1 MTMVKSKGSTPVMKQ
16 FWEAK
21 KMHPNAI
28 MLFRMGDFYETFDA
42 DAVLTSEILS
52 ITLTKRS
59 NGSASTIPLAG
70 FPYHSLEQ
78 HLHKLLKAGHRVAI
92 CEQVEDPKK
101 AKGIVKREVVEVLS
115 PGTALSEKYLDGREN
130 NYLASIVFIK
140 KIVGISILDHST
152 GEFHCGEWPI
162 SGFENV
168 IRQFN
173 VKEILVSEGQAPICK
188 SRLNDS
194 QLFLSTFPDWL
205 ADRDTGYGILTDHF
219 KTNSLKG
226 FGIENLNAGIC
237 AAGAALNY
245 VGQNFQNRIK
255 HITSLSFIQD
265 DSVMGLDAFTV
276 RNLEVFS
283 SLATQGTHGS
293 LIGVMDKTV
302 TSSGSRLLK
311 SWLRRPLTDVNKIKV
326 RLNRVQEF
334 FDYPDLLH
342 SIRDL
347 LREVSDIDRIL
358 ARLATLK
365 ATPRDIVN
373 LGASISKI
381 PQFQQ
386 ALKKNIAHLNKLI
399 SSALDTSEIVEKIN
413 VTLKEEAPISL
424 QKGGLINDGYSSEL
438 DELRELSTNANE
450 WLVKMQ
456 IDEQKITGIP
466 SLKVGYNRVFG
477 YYIEVTKVH
486 IDKVPAHY
494 IRKQTLANAE
504 RFFTP
509 ELKDYEDK
517 ILSASEKIVEIES
530 KIFENLCTEI
540 LVSAR
545 DIQFNGLIISKIDI
559 ASSLAYLARENNY
572 ICPSISKSSELN
584 LENARHPVVETLL
597 PRGEDFIPNDINL
610 NCTKRQ
616 IAIITGPNMA
626 GKSTYLRQTGLI
638 VLMAQVGSFVPA
650 SKALIGVI
658 DKLFTRVGASD
669 NLAGGESTFL
679 VEMNETAN
687 ILNNATPKSLIILD
701 EIGRGTSTYDGLSIA
716 WAVTEY
722 LHNEKS
728 VKAKTLFATHYH
740 ELVEL
745 AIDLPRAFNLNVV
758 VKEFGDQIIFLRK
771 IIEGGADRSYGVHV
785 AEMAG
790 LPKSV
795 VVRAHDLLNTL
806 SKSEHSEL
814 EASETMPTI
823 DQMDIF
829 TNNHNNKL
837 QIELNELDINTMTPL
852 DALGKLDELKKKHG
866 V

>member
-1 MTMVKSKGSTPVMKQ
+1 MKQ
-16 FWEAK
+16 FWGAK
-21 KMHPNAI
+21 KLHPNTI
-28 MLFRMGDFYETFDA
+28 MLFRMGDFYETFDD
-42 DAVLTSEILS
+42 DAVLASEILS
-52 ITLTKRS
+52 ITLTKRA
-59 NGSASTIPLAG
+59 NGAASTIPLAG

-130 NYLASIVFIK
+130 NYLASIIFK
-140 KIVGISILDHST
+140 KEIVGISILDHST
-152 GEFHCGEWPI
+152 GEFHCGEWPV

-168 IRQFN
+168 IRQFH
-173 VKEILVSEGQAPICK
+173 VKEILVSESQAPLCK

-194 QLFLSTFPDWL
+194 QLFLSTFPDWV
-205 ADRDTGYGILTDHF
+205 ADRDAGYGILTDHF

-226 FGIENLNAGIC
+226 FGIENLNAGIS

-255 HITSLSFIQD
+255 HITSVSFIQD
-265 DSVMGLDAFTV
+265 ESTMGLDPFTV

-283 SLATQGTHGS
+283 SLATQGIHGS
-293 LIGVMDKTV
+293 LIGIMDKTV

-311 SWLRRPLTDVNKIKV
+311 SWLRRPLTDVKKIKE
-326 RLNRVQEF
+326 RLSRVQEF
-334 FDYPDLLH
+334 YDRPELLD
-342 SIRDL
+342 SVRSL

-358 ARLATLK
+358 ARLATIK
-365 ATPRDIVN
+365 ATPIDVVN
-373 LGASISKI
+373 LGASLSKL
-381 PQFQQ
+381 PEFKQ
-386 ALKKNIAHLNKLI
+386 ALKKDIPNLNKLI
-399 SSALDTSEIVEKIN
+399 SSVVSTSQIVNKIH
-413 VTLKEEAPISL
+413 TILKEEAPISL
-424 QKGGLINDGYSSEL
+424 QKGGAINDGYSLEL
-438 DELRELSTNANE
+438 DELRQLSTNANE

-456 IDEQKITGIP
+456 IEEQNSTGIP

-477 YYIEVTKVH
+477 YYIEITKVH
-486 IDKVPAHY
+486 IDKVPEHY
-494 IRKQTLANAE
+494 IRKQTLTNAE

-509 ELKDYEDK
+509 ELKEYEEK
-517 ILSASEKIVEIES
+517 ILSAGEKIIEIES
-530 KIFENLCTEI
+530 EIFEKLCVEI
-540 LVSAR
+540 LTSAR
-545 DIQFNGLIISKIDI
+545 DIQFNALVISKIDI

-572 ICPSISKSSELN
+572 VCPSISDNSELN

-597 PRGEDFIPNDINL
+597 PMGEDFIPNDINL
-610 NCTKRQ
+610 NCSKKQ

-638 VLMAQVGSFVPA
+638 VIMAQVGSFVPA
-650 SKALIGVI
+650 SKATIGVI

-722 LHNEKS
+722 LHNEKN
-728 VKAKTLFATHYH
+728 VQAKTLFATHYH

-745 AIDLPRAFNLNVV
+745 ATDLPRAFNLNVA
-758 VKEFGDQIIFLRK
+758 VKEFGDRIIFLRK
-771 IIEGGADRSYGVHV
+771 IFEGGADRSYGVYV

-795 VVRAHDLLNTL
+795 VVRAHNLLKTL
-806 SKSEHSEL
+806 SKSERSEL
-814 EASETMPTI
+814 EASESMPI
-823 DQMDIF
+823 IEQMDIF
-829 TNNHNNKL
+829 TNNNDKL

-852 DALGKLDELKKKHG
+852 DALTKLDELKKKHG

>member
-1 MTMVKSKGSTPVMKQ
+1 MKQ

-21 KMHPNAI
+21 KLHPDSI
-28 MLFRMGDFYETFDA
+28 MLFRMGDFYETFDD
-42 DAVLTSEILS
+42 DAILTSEILS

-59 NGSASTIPLAG
+59 NGAASKIPLAG

-78 HLHKLLKAGHRVAI
+78 HLHKLLRAGHRVAI

-130 NYLASIVFIK
+130 NFLASIVFLK
-140 KIVGISILDHST
+140 EIVGIAILDHST
-152 GEFHCGEWPI
+152 GEFHCGEWPMT
-162 SGFENV
+162 SFKNV
-168 IRQFN
+168 IQQFS
-173 VKEILVSEGQAPICK
+173 VKEILVSENQFPICE

-194 QLFLSTFPDWL
+194 QLFISTFPDWV

-226 FGIENLNAGIC
+226 FGIENLDSGIC

-245 VGQNFQNRIK
+245 VSQNFQNRIN
-255 HITSLSFIQD
+255 HITSVSLIQD
-265 DSVMGLDAFTV
+265 ESAMGLDPFTV
-276 RNLEVFS
+276 KNLEVFS
-283 SLATQGTHGS
+283 SLATQGVHGS
-293 LIGVMDKTV
+293 LIGVMDRTA

-311 SWLRRPLTDVNKIKV
+311 SWLRRPLTNLNRINE
-326 RLNRVQEF
+326 RLSRVQEF
-334 FDYPDLLH
+334 YEHPELLD
-342 SIRDL
+342 SIREL
-347 LREVSDIDRIL
+347 LKEVYDIDRII

-365 ATPRDIVN
+365 ANPKDVVN
-373 LGASISKI
+373 LGESLAKI
-381 PQFQQ
+381 PQFKHV
-386 ALKKNIAHLNKLI
+386 LKRGVPSLNKLI
-399 SSALDTSEIVEKIN
+399 SSTLSTSKIVEKIQL
-413 VTLKEEAPISL
+413 TLNNDPPINL
-424 QKGGLINDGYSSEL
+424 QKGGVIQDGYSSKL
-438 DELRELSTNANE
+438 DELRQLSTNANE

-456 IDEQKITGIP
+456 IDEQNSTGIP

-486 IDKVPAHY
+486 IDKVPEHY
-494 IRKQTLANAE
+494 IRKQTLTNAE
-504 RFFTP
+504 RFFTS
-509 ELKDYEDK
+509 ELKEYEDK
-517 ILSASEKIVEIES
+517 ILSASEKILEIES
-530 KIFENLCTEI
+530 EIFENICIEI
-540 LVSAR
+540 LASAR
-545 DIQFNGLIISKIDI
+545 DIQFNALIVSKLDI
-559 ASSLAYLARENNY
+559 ASSLAFLAKENNY
-572 ICPSISKSSELN
+572 ISPTISNDSDLN

-597 PRGEDFIPNDINL
+597 PMGEDFIPNDVNL
-610 NCTKRQ
+610 NCSKNQ

-626 GKSTYLRQTGLI
+626 GKSTYLRQAGLI

-650 SKALIGVI
+650 SKAKIGVI

-722 LHNEKS
+722 LHNEKRIQ
-728 VKAKTLFATHYH
+728 AKTLFATHYH

-745 AIDLPRAFNLNVV
+745 ARELPRTFNLNVA
-758 VKEFGDQIIFLRK
+758 VKEFGDRIIFQRK

-795 VVRAHDLLNTL
+795 VVRAHDLLRTL
-806 SKSEHSEL
+806 SKSERSEL
-814 EASETMPTI
+814 KASDSMPSI
-823 DQMDIF
+823 EQMDIF
-829 TNNHNNKL
+829 TNNSDKL
-837 QIELNELDINTMTPL
+837 YVELSNIDINAMTPL
-852 DALGKLDELKKKHG
+852 DALAKLDELIKKYG
-866 V
+866 T